1 MIRFSTPLHLAASL
15 GLFALAAC
23 CPVGNKS
30 LGDPSNPYP
39 LQSPP
44 KVGEIVHLP
53 TGTVV
58 SQAQMFSVAGDAR
71 IVYIGETHDNP
82 ASHRLELQV
91 LQALTDLHPGHQA
104 LGMEMFSRSQ
114 QPALDRW
121 IAGEL
126 DEKAFLKESHWYG
139 NWNMDFAYYRD
150 LLILARERQIPVIA
164 LNADKNLVESV
175 RNNPPDKLNAEEL
188 ARLPNLDMTDPY
200 QRAMVA
206 AYFSGHNHGP
216 VLLEGFLRVQTLWD
230 DTMAESVARYLASP
244 AGKDKHLLVVAGGN
258 HVTSG
263 FGIPRRAFRRL
274 PVSYL
279 SIGGQEISGL
289 ADKKDRMMNVTLPE
303 FPMVPFDFLAYLA
316 YENLPQTGVHL
327 GVMIETAPTGSG
339 LVVRDV
345 SPGSNAE
352 RSGIRQGDLLLAI
365 DGEAL
370 ADNIDLVYALKRK
383 HPGDHVILQV
393 KRDGKAVNID
403 VLLQASVK
411 EHILDKDLPR

>member
-1 MIRFSTPLHLAASL
+1 MIRFSTHLPLIAVL

-23 CPVGNKS
+23 CPVGNE
-30 LGDPSNPYP
+30 LMGDPRSPYP
-39 LQSPP
+39 LQPPP

-58 SQAQMFSVAGDAR
+58 SQAQMLSVAGDAR

-91 LQALTDLHPGHQA
+91 LKALAEIHPGRQA

-121 IAGEL
+121 IAGKL

-139 NWNMDFAYYRD
+139 SWHMDFDYYRD
-150 LLILARERQIPVIA
+150 LLIFARDQKIPVIA
-164 LNADKNLVESV
+164 LNAEKDLVESV
-175 RNNPPDKLNAEEL
+175 LAKTPDQLNTEQR
-188 ARLPNLDMTDPY
+188 ARLPKLDMTDPY
-200 QRAMVA
+200 SRAMVM
-206 AYFSGHNHGP
+206 AYFSDHIHGGMH
-216 VLLEGFLRVQTLWD
+216 LEGFLRGQTLWD
-230 DTMAESVARYLASP
+230 ETMAESVTRYLSSQ
-244 AGKDKHLLVVAGGN
+244 AGKEKHLLVVAGGN
-258 HVTSG
+258 HVSSG

-289 ADKKDRMMNVTLPE
+289 ANKKDRMMNVNLPE
-303 FPMVPFDFLAYLA
+303 FPMVPYDFLAYLG
-316 YENLPQTGVHL
+316 YESLPQTGVHL
-327 GVMIETAPTGSG
+327 GVVIEPASSGSG
-339 LVVRDV
+339 LVVMNV

-370 ADNIDLVYALKRK
+370 ADNIHLVYTLKRK
-383 HPGDHVILQV
+383 HPGDHVVLQV
-393 KRDGKAVNID
+393 KRDGKTVKVD
-403 VLLQASVK
+403 VILQASGK
-411 EHILDKDLPR
+411 EQVLDKR